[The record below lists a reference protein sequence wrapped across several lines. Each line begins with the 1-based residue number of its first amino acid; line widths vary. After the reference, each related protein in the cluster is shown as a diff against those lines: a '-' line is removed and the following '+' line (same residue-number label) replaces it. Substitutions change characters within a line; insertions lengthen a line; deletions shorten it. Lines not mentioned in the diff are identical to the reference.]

1 MYRKTKLL
9 KEYNSQM
16 TKKLSCAIYE
26 DYTKQI
32 KSTKWKNILKNAVT
46 R

>member
-1 MYRKTKLL
+1 
-9 KEYNSQM
+9 M

-32 KSTKWKNILKNAVT
+32 KSTKWKNILNKWHSIIRNAILK
-46 R
+46 